1 MNLPAQSSC
10 FLIRTRAL
18 LIGVVVLVAY
28 VYFYQGGGWNQN
40 SRFDLV
46 RAMVELGTLRIDA
59 YRENTGDKAFANGH
73 YYSDKAPGLALLAE
87 PIAEA
92 TRPLLRAGEVDPD
105 SARGLVAM
113 SYVVTVFGVALPMAV
128 ACAVLFLIALQLG
141 SDTSAAA
148 FGALALGLA
157 TPMWAYFHAVLGTFA
172 CGGVLG
178 VRVCICPEAMPQSK
192 SHRGC
197 TAGAGRRPDS
207 GVGNGYGIPCG
218 ASGGDRCCSCCGVGL
233 EGWVAAT
240 MAYVRGHCNWRVRL
254 HCRAFD
260 LSVSCLWLRV
270 SAQLLVLPGWSISVD
285 EAWLHGSDL
294 SQD

>member
-18 LIGVVVLVAY
+18 LIGAVVLVAY

-92 TRPLLRAGEVDPD
+92 TRPLLRAGGVDPD
-105 SARGLVAM
+105 SARGLAAM

-178 VRVCICPEAMPQSK
+178 VRVCICPEATPESK

-197 TAGAGRRPDS
+197 TAGAEVDGDERGERDWGVACCVLRGRS
-207 GVGNGYGIPCG
+207 ENT
-218 ASGGDRCCSCCGVGL
+218 L
-233 EGWVAAT
+233 
-240 MAYVRGHCNWRVRL
+240 
-254 HCRAFD
+254 
-260 LSVSCLWLRV
+260 CLRN
-270 SAQLLVLPGWSISVD
+270 LPGPAQFVALRRYRDPIK
-285 EAWLHGSDL
+285 LI
-294 SQD
+294 